1 MKALHLLITGSLLWA
16 GTMALA
22 QAAESYSDD
31 VAIIIGNKTYDD
43 QDIPEVSFA
52 LNDAKAMKKLVQEV
66 LHIRDENIIYLENA
80 TQAKMQSAFGR
91 AGNHRG
97 KAFQY
102 VKPNVSNLYV
112 FYSGHGMPGR
122 YDDKSYLLPVD
133 ADIETAD
140 INGYAIE
147 TLYQNLARVDAKSVT
162 VFLDACFSGQSHG
175 GSLISKASGA
185 RIVDAPAKLP
195 PSDTLTVL
203 SAASKDQLASWDEEN
218 KHGLFTE
225 YLLRALYGEA
235 DRDEDGQVQLAEVNA
250 FLQEEMRYKAR
261 RTYNRDQTPMVS
273 GRTDLVLSKANDGA
287 FPKRPVI
294 EAETV
299 QLVSEDFELTPVEE
313 NMFAVKNANVRVA
326 PTVRSVKVDMLA
338 QGEPIHVAAKV
349 TDRPWYAIEKG
360 DKIVGYV
367 FADLLGEEKEIAT
380 EEENRAIRELKARL
394 EKLEEQTR
402 IATSNDILPAPPAV
416 QDDEPDPVRELERR
430 QFEEVEETD
439 FYNQVEKKL
448 KTMGAI
454 LARQSFIDDDN
465 KKISRTRFSYNWI
478 TIDANQCKIEASI
491 SLKHRGKYDGKKI
504 NIHDHKVEASFWHD
518 LNRKKTI
525 LRARDKSGDVVK
537 EIPLYQYGPYR
548 FKDRKDRRRFIVMA
562 KELQDICVKPRRTYE
577 ANSLYRQPPPPP
589 APFNRPP
596 PPRRPPPPF
605 RN

>member
-1 MKALHLLITGSLLWA
+1 MKALHLLITGSLFWA
-16 GTMALA
+16 SPLA
-22 QAAESYSDD
+22 AAQSSQSYSDD
-31 VAIIIGNKTYDD
+31 VAIIIGNKAYDD

-52 LNDAKAMKKLVQEV
+52 LNDAKAIKKLAQEV

-147 TLYQNLARVDAKSVT
+147 TLYQNLSRVEAKSVT

-175 GSLISKASGA
+175 GSLISRASGA
-185 RIVDAPAKLP
+185 QIVDAPSPLP
-195 PSDTLTVL
+195 NNDTLTVL
-203 SAASKDQLASWDEEN
+203 TAASKDQLASWDEES

-235 DRDEDGQVQLAEVNA
+235 DRDEDGEVKLVEVNA

-261 RTYNRDQTPMVS
+261 RTYNRDQTPMVR
-273 GRTDLVLSKANDGA
+273 GRTDLVLSKATDGT

-294 EAETV
+294 EAEAIQVVTD
-299 QLVSEDFELTPVEE
+299 EFDLTPVEE
-313 NMFAVKNANVRVA
+313 NMFAVKNANVRAA
-326 PTVRSVKVDMLA
+326 PTVRSAKVDMLPK
-338 QGEPIHVAAKV
+338 GEPIHVAAKV

-360 DKIVGYV
+360 NDIIGYV

-402 IATSNDILPAPPAV
+402 IASTNDILPAPPKD
-416 QDDEPDPVRELERR
+416 QDTTEIIERR
-430 QFEEVEETD
+430 LYESADDRDLFAQI
-439 FYNQVEKKL
+439 EKNL

-454 LARQSFIDDDN
+454 LARQSFIDDQD
-465 KKISRTRFSYNWI
+465 KKFNRTQFNYNWI
-478 TIDANQCKIEASI
+478 KIDANQCSIAASI
-491 SLKHRGKYDGKKI
+491 SLKHRSPNGGKNL
-504 NIHDHKVEASFWHD
+504 NIHDHKVEAMFWRD
-518 LNRKKTI
+518 LNRKKRI
-525 LRARDKSGDVVK
+525 LRAHDETGDVVK
-537 EIPLYQYGPYR
+537 EIPLYQYGPYS
-548 FKDRKDRRRFIVMA
+548 FKDRQDRRRFIQMA
-562 KELQDICVKPRRTYE
+562 KNLQNLCPKPHQTYE
-577 ANSLYRQPPPPP
+577 AKTDYRKPAPPPR
-589 APFNRPP
+589 PFNRPP
-596 PPRRPPPPF
+596 APRRPPPPF